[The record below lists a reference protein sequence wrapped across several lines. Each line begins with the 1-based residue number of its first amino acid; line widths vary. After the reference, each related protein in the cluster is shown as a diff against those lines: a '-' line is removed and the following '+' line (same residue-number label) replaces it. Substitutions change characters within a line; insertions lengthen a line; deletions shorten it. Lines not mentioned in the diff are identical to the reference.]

1 MNTTIAIR
9 KSVPKA
15 RKAVKD
21 FLDLAHGKNFAHGM
35 TEVDVTN
42 VLRVLAERKRIGL
55 DSHSLVAHTIWSYGR
70 AVADHVALQG
80 IPSGGEIVVFEDVDI
95 ATMVEKE
102 LPEGGTVPY
111 PYILRG
117 AQRKSFE
124 EIVQDLNQAKAY
136 SLADAQKAKATTR
149 IDFLPRFLRL
159 WIMRKALRNPLK
171 YKAALGTVALT
182 TLGMVMRN
190 RRWWPVPIGP
200 HAISIGTGATFKRND
215 ASGEKDILCV
225 SLRFDHDLMDG
236 APITRFG
243 SSFVTYLESSDH
255 LQISGDES

>member
-1 MNTTIAIR
+1 MDVKIAFR
-9 KSVPKA
+9 KKVPRA
-15 RKAVKD
+15 RRAVKD
-21 FLDLAHGKNFAHGM
+21 FLDLAQGKNFAHGM
-35 TEVDVTN
+35 TEVDVTE
-42 VLRVLAERKRIGL
+42 VLKALHARKMAGL
-55 DSHSLVAHTIWSYGR
+55 KSHSLVAHTIWAYGR
-70 AVADHVALQG
+70 AVADHIALQG
-80 IPSGGEIVVFEDVDI
+80 IPTGGESVVFEDVDV

-124 EIVQDLNQAKAY
+124 GIVAELEQAKSY
-136 SLADAQKAKATTR
+136 SLKDAQKAKATTR

-159 WIMRKALRNPLK
+159 WVMRRALNDPMK

-215 ASGEKDILCV
+215 SDGEKDILCV

-236 APITRFG
+236 GPVTRFG
-243 SSFVTYLESSDH
+243 ASFVNYLESSNH
-255 LQISGDES
+255 LELHQDDE